1 MTPRWRRLAGQGVR
15 VQSRESCARGARG
28 NCLRRDSLAGVII
41 PLGVEPASLS
51 NFLGYIAWCLWLLA
65 LAVVLWR
72 RPSKNRPDPTAAQSA
87 AAARVHRG

>member
-1 MTPRWRRLAGQGVR
+1 MTYLGYA
-15 VQSRESCARGARG
+15 AAA
-28 NCLRRDSLAGVII
+28 LIATGVII